1 VVSGGRGVERGRER
15 RVYLGPLL
23 SRAGKD
29 REWRYGRRRLRSVPP
44 VQGRRGADEGA
55 RATRIPLQ
63 HLMAAHFSGR
73 KGKAERGRPRLLQ
86 PSGRRAPGE
95 WHTALPHAVPLG
107 SAASA

>member
-1 VVSGGRGVERGRER
+1 MGGSLGGIHDQASQISTRLFVGDGDHVVSGGRGVERGRER

-73 KGKAERGRPRLLQ
+73 KGKAER
-86 PSGRRAPGE
+86 
-95 WHTALPHAVPLG
+95 
-107 SAASA
+107 